1 MTARKA
7 LCVVI
12 AVIVFSPLIYY
23 STGIGQQAHTLSAE
37 LIWAAGGLQN
47 SPKAEALHRL
57 TLPIGVERLLV
68 YPLFLLLLQ
77 YSGLAVSFRNRLNA
91 RVIAPYEKRAG
102 FARLNDWLTRRT
114 KGRLTLSDV
123 IEIGLYI
130 TLVTFFITLVYFP
143 FSAYQGFILRRQ
155 FGLST
160 QTLSAWLRDF
170 WVGEGVNLVLTL
182 VTYGGLY
189 LFMKLMPQRWPVWLG
204 GVFAILLLGY
214 VLLEPI
220 VITPLFYKITPVTD
234 AELKSR
240 ILTMTRR
247 AGLRVDD
254 ISIIDASSK
263 TTTVN
268 AYVTGFGSARK
279 IVLWD
284 NLLTEHPPDEQDVVI
299 AHELGHWFYHHVL
312 ILISIS
318 AAGTW
323 LGLFILR
330 YWFRRVW
337 QKLGWRGPD
346 DVASYPY
353 LLALIAL
360 VSLLTLPVAN
370 GISRLAENQADQ
382 FALDISQKPA
392 AAISLFERLAEQNL
406 SRVRVPAWEKVLF
419 FTHPPLIERIERAQQ
434 AASSSHIIDKDNK

>member
-7 LCVVI
+7 LYVVI

-23 STGIGQQAHTLSAE
+23 STGMGQQAHTLSAA
-37 LIWAAGGLQN
+37 LIWSTDGPQN

-57 TLPIGVERLLV
+57 VLPIRIERLLV

-77 YSGLAVSFRNRLNA
+77 YSGLAVGFRKWLSA
-91 RVIAPYEKRAG
+91 RVITPYTRRPG
-102 FARLNDWLTRRT
+102 FARLNGWLTRRA
-114 KGRLTLSDV
+114 KARLTLSDV
-123 IEIGLYI
+123 IEIGLYV

-143 FSAYQGFILRRQ
+143 FSIYQGFILRHQ

-170 WVGEGVNLVLTL
+170 WLGEGVNLVLTL

-189 LFMKLMPQRWPVWLG
+189 LFMKLMPRRWPVWLG
-204 GVFAILLLGY
+204 GGFALLLLGY

-220 VITPLFYKITPVTD
+220 VITPLFYEITPVTD
-234 AELKSR
+234 ADLQNR

-254 ISIIDASSK
+254 VSIIDASSK

-284 NLLTEHPPDEQDVVI
+284 NLLTRHPPDEQDVVI

-312 ILISIS
+312 ILISVS

-323 LGLFILR
+323 LGLFALR
-330 YWFRRVW
+330 YWFKRVW
-337 QKLGWRGPD
+337 QKLGWRGSD

-360 VSLLTLPVAN
+360 VSLLSLPVAN

-406 SRVRVPAWEKVLF
+406 SRVRVPAWEKILF

-434 AASSSHIIDKDNK
+434 AASPPSNSQYNLR